1 MNRFAHF
8 FGILAAVVSFAA
20 SAASSLQDINYSIVS
35 DKSKR
40 DIKRAVEVVLDE
52 RVDQPTLEALANRIK
67 NSNPESFQRTFIGW
81 RIKGEE
87 GGGYWAKTDFVPAL
101 NIQFLGATV
110 EEYNKLKAVSTAADG
125 EVFGSWLS
133 TWGADYKM
141 VAYRKDKKIFIRS
154 TFTDGSSGTKEFV
167 SKKVSGRSVLVDAEG
182 SDFGEYYL
190 VNVQGDLEFWG
201 ENGSFYTAKK
211 TD

>member
-8 FGILAAVVSFAA
+8 FGILAAVASFSA
-20 SAASSLQDINYSIVS
+20 SAASSLQDINYSVTK
-35 DKSKR
+35 DESKR
-40 DIKRAVEVVLDE
+40 DIKRVVEIVLAE
-52 RVDQPTLEALANRIK
+52 RVDQPTLEALANQIK
-67 NSNPESFQRTFIGW
+67 DSNPTSFQRTFIGW

-87 GGGYWAKTDFVPAL
+87 DGAYWAKTDFVPAL
-101 NIQFLGATV
+101 NVQFLGATV
-110 EEYNKLKAVSTAADG
+110 ADYNKLKTTSAAADG

-141 VAYRKDKKIFIRS
+141 VGYRKGGKIFIRS
-154 TFTDGSSGTKEFV
+154 TFTDGSSSTKEFV
-167 SKKVSGRSVLVDAEG
+167 PKNFSGRSVLVDAEG

-190 VNVQGDLEFWG
+190 VNAHGDLEFWG
-201 ENGSFYTAKK
+201 EDGSFYTAKK